1 MCQYGVFRRNLT
13 NICIYKEKQR
23 REMVLLGDLYCVR
36 KNANEVHNIT
46 RDRAY
51 SKMSTECTNVEGE
64 ASAKMRT
71 KCRIVIKMGRAQE

>member
-36 KNANEVHNIT
+36 KNANEVHDSEKRRRPQNNT
-46 RDRAY
+46 PQTHEVCRGSR
-51 SKMSTECTNVEGE
+51 KCER
-64 ASAKMRT
+64 SA
-71 KCRIVIKMGRAQE
+71 GLL